1 MAQID
6 IVKVEQAD
14 ISALAS
20 IGRQTFIETFES
32 GNNPSDFSAYLDE
45 AFDEAQLLREVQT
58 EGSDFYFA
66 KVDGQTAGYLK
77 LNTGDAQTEKVDGDT
92 LEIER
97 IYVDGSMQGSG
108 VGKALFEFA
117 TDIARRKQ
125 MDAIWL
131 GVWEENPKAI
141 AFYEHQGFRPFGVH
155 TFMIG
160 TDAQR
165 DILMRLELAQD

>member
-1 MAQID
+1 MAGIE
-6 IVKVEQAD
+6 IVKVAKAD
-14 ISALAS
+14 IPALAS
-20 IGRQTFIETFES
+20 IGRQTFIDTFES
-32 GNNPSDFSAYLDE
+32 GNNPSDFAAYLDG

-58 EGSDFYFA
+58 EGSGFYFA

-77 LNTGDAQTEKVDGDT
+77 LNTGKAQTECVDGKT

-97 IYVDGSMQGSG
+97 IYVDGSRQGSG

-117 TDIARRKQ
+117 TDVARRKK

-131 GVWEENPKAI
+131 GVWEDNPKAI
-141 AFYEHQGFRPFGVH
+141 AFYERQGFRPFGTH
-155 TFMIG
+155 TFTIG

-165 DILMRLELAQD
+165 DILMRLEL

>member
-14 ISALAS
+14 IPALAS
-20 IGRQTFIETFES
+20 IGRQTFIDTFES
-32 GNNPSDFSAYLDE
+32 GNNSSDLSAYLE
-45 AFDEAQLLREVQT
+45 QAFDEAQLLREVQT
-58 EGSDFYFA
+58 EGSEFYFA

-77 LNTGDAQTEKVDGDT
+77 LNTGDAQTESVDGDM

-97 IYVDGSMQGSG
+97 IYVDGSMQGIG

-117 TDIARRKQ
+117 SEIARRKR

-141 AFYEHQGFRPFGVH
+141 SFYERQGFRPFGVH
-155 TFMIG
+155 TFTIG

-165 DILMRLELAQD
+165 DVLMRLELSKD